1 MTPELIAL
9 NQVAKKL
16 KVSPKKLFMLINF
29 ESSFNPFAKNPKSTA
44 RGLIQFVDQTAIDLG
59 YKNSLDLV
67 NKHPTVISQLKTP
80 VYNYLKQYKP
90 FTSSNYLFL
99 SVIYPKA
106 RNWSIYK
113 KFPNIV
119 PFYNPGIY
127 RPIDYIK
134 KIYKFN
140 SMTYTSPLLYL
151 TVAGFAFTLL
161 IKVGKYAKKKTF

>member
-1 MTPELIAL
+1 MSRELKAL
-9 NQVAKKL
+9 NQIAKKL
-16 KVSPKKLFMLINF
+16 KISPKKLYMLINF
-29 ESSFNPFAKNPKSTA
+29 ESRFNPFAKNPKSTA
-44 RGLIQFVDQTAIDLG
+44 RGLLQFVDKTAKGLG

-67 NKHPTVISQLKTP
+67 NKHPTVISQLQTP

-99 SVIYPKA
+99 SVLYPKA

-113 KFPNIV
+113 KFPDIV
-119 PFYNPGIY
+119 PLLNPGIF

-140 SMTYTSPLLYL
+140 SMTYVSPLVYL
-151 TVAGFAFTLL
+151 TVAGFL
-161 IKVGKYAKKKTF
+161 IPILTKVKFYDKKKTF